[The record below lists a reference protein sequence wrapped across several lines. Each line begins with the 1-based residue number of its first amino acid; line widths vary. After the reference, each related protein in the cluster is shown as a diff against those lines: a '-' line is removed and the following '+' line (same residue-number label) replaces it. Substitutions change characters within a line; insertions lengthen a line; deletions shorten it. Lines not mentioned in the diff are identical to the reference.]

1 MANLLVEKRDM
12 EFVLY
17 EQLDIERLTKTEKFG
32 HCSKDEFNMIIEHVI
47 KFSENVLAPVNR
59 EGDENSPKWEN
70 GKVTLA
76 PQICNALKEFAD
88 AGWLSMSDSVH
99 SGGHGLP
106 MVLFAA
112 AHEVLFGA
120 NLALTTY
127 SILTHGAGKMIE
139 LFGTEDQKRRYMK
152 KLYSFEWNGTMC
164 LTESNG
170 GSDLFAITSKAVKID
185 DIRYKIYGQK
195 IFISGGE
202 HNGKP
207 NNVHMVL
214 ARIEG
219 DPKNIKGIS
228 IFIVPKFNVKEDGSI
243 GEPNDVYCPGMEKKM
258 GIKSLATTQLS
269 FGDNDEC
276 IGEILGEPRQG
287 VKIMFNMMNEERFNV
302 AIQGLGISSTAY
314 LHALNYARQRLQGPD
329 INKKGSSTEQ
339 IPIIKHPDIRR
350 NLLWMKSYV
359 EGLRALIYYTA
370 FCNDLK
376 NSASDEDMKTLYGG
390 VVDFLTPVCK
400 AYSTDWAYDIC
411 EQAIQTYGGYGY
423 CRDYKVE
430 QFARDAKITSIYE
443 GTNGIQAMDLLGR
456 KLTMDGGK
464 IFKFILGEIDKS
476 VDEGCKEELHIQYA
490 EIVKKTRNNI
500 ARAAGHLEELL
511 LEGKVHEA
519 YLCATPFLDAVG
531 DTLLGW
537 MHFRQLMI
545 AYKKLSEIYF
555 AKKAKSKEDK
565 LKVIKD
571 NKDAAFYSGKIH
583 SARFF
588 ITKVLP
594 IQRSK
599 IETIIN
605 NDIDALEIEDISFG
619 EEMPA

>member
-17 EQLDIERLTKTEKFG
+17 EQLDIEKLTKTEKFK
-32 HCSKDEFNMIIEHVI
+32 HCSKDEFSMIIEQAI

-70 GKVTLA
+70 GIVTLN
-76 PQICNALKEFAD
+76 PLVCNALKEFSD
-88 AGWLSMSDSVH
+88 SGWLSMSDSVEA
-99 SGGHGLP
+99 GGQGLP
-106 MVLFAA
+106 MSIFTAGYEIFFAA
-112 AHEVLFGA
+112 
-120 NLALTTY
+120 NCALPMY
-127 SILTHGAGKMIE
+127 ACLTHGAGKMIE
-139 LFGTEDQKRRYMK
+139 LFGTDDQKKRYME

-164 LTESNG
+164 ITEPNA
-170 GSDLFAITSKAVKID
+170 GSDLFPITTKAVKID
-185 DIRYKIYGQK
+185 DRHYKVYGQK

-219 DPKNIKGIS
+219 DPKDVRSIS
-228 IFIVPKFNVKEDGSI
+228 IFIVPKFKLKNDGSI
-243 GEPNDVYCPGMEKKM
+243 GEPNDVFCPGMEKKM

-269 FGDNDEC
+269 FGDNDAC
-276 IGEILGEPRQG
+276 IGELLGEPRQG
-287 VKIMFNMMNEERFNV
+287 LVIMFNMMNEERFNV
-302 AIQGLGISSTAY
+302 AIQGLGVSSTAY

-339 IPIIKHPDIRR
+339 IPIIQHPDIRR

-370 FCNDLK
+370 LCLDMK
-376 NSASDEDMKTLYGG
+376 NSATDEKMKKLYGG
-390 VVDFLTPVCK
+390 VVEFLTPVCK

-430 QFARDAKITSIYE
+430 QFARDSKISSIYE
-443 GTNGIQAMDLLGR
+443 GTNGIHAMDLLGR
-456 KLTMDGGK
+456 KLRLQGGA
-464 IFKFILGEIDKS
+464 IFKFLLGEIDKTIK
-476 VDEGCKEELHIQYA
+476 EALKEEIHIQYA
-490 EIVKKTRNNI
+490 EIVKETRTNI
-500 ARAAGHLEELL
+500 AKAAGHLEELL
-511 LEGKVHEA
+511 LEGKVQEA

-537 MHFRQLMI
+537 MHFSQLMI
-545 AYKKLSEIYF
+545 AYKKLSEIYDE
-555 AKKAKSKEDK
+555 KKAKSKEDK
-565 LKVIKD
+565 LKVMKD

-588 ITKVLP
+588 ITKILP
-594 IQRSK
+594 IQKAK

-605 NDIDALEIEDISFG
+605 NDIDALEIQDISFG

>member
-1 MANLLVEKRDM
+1 MANLLVEKRDI

-17 EQLDIERLTKTEKFG
+17 EQLDVEKLTKTEKFK
-32 HCSKDEFNMIIEHVI
+32 HCSKDEFNMIIEQVI
-47 KFSENVLAPVNR
+47 KFSENVLAPINR

-70 GKVTLA
+70 GNVTLA
-76 PQICNALKEFAD
+76 PSVCNALKEFAD
-88 AGWLSMSDSVH
+88 AGWLSMSDSMDA
-99 SGGHGLP
+99 GGQGLP
-106 MVLFAA
+106 MIMFTLAY
-112 AHEVLFGA
+112 EVFFGS
-120 NLALTTY
+120 NLAVTTY
-127 SILTHGAGKMIE
+127 GMLTHGAGKMIE
-139 LFGTEDQKRRYMK
+139 LFGTDDQKKKYME

-164 LTESNG
+164 LTEPNA
-170 GSDLFAITSKAVKID
+170 GSDLFPITSKAVKID
-185 DIRYKIYGQK
+185 DLHYKIYGQK

-207 NNVHMVL
+207 NNIHMVL

-219 DPKNIKGIS
+219 DPKDIKGIS
-228 IFIVPKFNVKEDGSI
+228 IFIVPKFRVKDDGGI
-243 GEPNDVYCPGMEKKM
+243 GELNDVYCPGIEKKM
-258 GIKSLATTQLS
+258 GIKTMATAQLS
-269 FGDNDEC
+269 FGDNGAC
-276 IGEILGEPRQG
+276 IGEILGAPRQG
-287 VKIMFNMMNEERFNV
+287 LKIMFNMMNEERFNV
-302 AIQGLGISSTAY
+302 GIQGLGISSTAF
-314 LHALNYARQRLQGPD
+314 LHALNYARQRRQGPD
-329 INKKGSSTEQ
+329 ISKKGASTEQ

-370 FCNDLK
+370 FCMDMK
-376 NSASDEDMKTLYGG
+376 NSVTDEESKKIYGG
-390 VVDFLTPVCK
+390 VVEFLIPVCK

-423 CRDYKVE
+423 CREYEVE
-430 QFARDAKITSIYE
+430 QFARDSKIASLYE
-443 GTNGIQAMDLLGR
+443 GTNGIQAMDLLSR
-456 KLTMDGGK
+456 KLTLQEGK
-464 IFKFILGEIDKS
+464 IFKFILGEIDKT
-476 VDEGCKEELHIQYA
+476 VNEGCSEEIHIQYA
-490 EIVKKTRNNI
+490 EIVKKTRINI
-500 ARAAGHLEELL
+500 AKAAGHLEELL

-545 AYKKLSEIYF
+545 AYKKLNEIYI
-555 AKKAKSKEDK
+555 AKKAKSREDK
-565 LKVIKD
+565 LNVMRE

-583 SARFF
+583 SSRFF

-594 IQRSK
+594 IQKAK

-605 NDIDALEIEDISFG
+605 NNIDALEIEDISFG